1 MKSINT
7 HTYTHTHTAGKA
19 YLWSQV
25 QRTEKR
31 LGQTLLA
38 GSWIKVCLSAWRVWP
53 MVTDARWKFT
63 TTASEAWEHE
73 SILTYHVTC
82 NMYISYFT
90 IQIKITCIIQTK
102 LLTDLQWDGKI
113 NVSQLHI
120 IICRCKSVQSGRMHV
135 SNTSKQNKLGLRL
148 ECSLDSL
155 SIDPAHVI
163 YVAEGHNVGSER
175 QSSVMTLR
183 KPIVTWYVKTFQKR
197 QLRVLNPARINV
209 FYWFN
214 WLNLIGS

>member
-1 MKSINT
+1 MGILNSRRGFDVT
-7 HTYTHTHTAGKA
+7 S
-19 YLWSQV
+19 L
-25 QRTEKR
+25 
-31 LGQTLLA
+31 TL
-38 GSWIKVCLSAWRVWP
+38 
-53 MVTDARWKFT
+53 FT
-63 TTASEAWEHE
+63 TSYIN
-73 SILTYHVTC
+73 ILG
-82 NMYISYFT
+82 
-90 IQIKITCIIQTK
+90 
-102 LLTDLQWDGKI
+102 LW
-113 NVSQLHI
+113 
-120 IICRCKSVQSGRMHV
+120 
-135 SNTSKQNKLGLRL
+135 LRL